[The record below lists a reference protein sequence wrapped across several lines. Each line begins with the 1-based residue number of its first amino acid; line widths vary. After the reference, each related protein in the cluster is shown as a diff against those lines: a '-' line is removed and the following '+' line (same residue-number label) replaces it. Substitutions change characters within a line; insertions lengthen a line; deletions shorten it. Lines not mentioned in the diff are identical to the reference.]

1 MINRDVL
8 ADYFARNCGGRNVC
22 VTGYGAEGAVCA
34 ECLRGAEINAVV
46 GVRPGPSWERASM
59 AGFEVYFISDAVKM
73 SDIVLITHPPAIF
86 EAIFPRFVRPYLRA
100 GQELW
105 FLDSNCLLLLH
116 PDCPRRDEFAL
127 PEGVKIRI
135 VGTDDFC

>member
-8 ADYFARNCGGRNVC
+8 RDYFGKYCDGRMAGII
-22 VTGYGAEGAVCA
+22 GYGAEGAVCA
-34 ECLRGAEINAVV
+34 ECLRENGISMVV
-46 GVRPGPSWERASM
+46 GVRPGPSWERASK
-59 AGFEVYFISDAVKM
+59 AGYEVFFISDAVSM

-105 FLDSNCLLLLH
+105 LLDSNCLLLLH
-116 PDCPRRDEFAL
+116 PDNPRFDEFAL

-135 VGTDDFC
+135 VGSDDFC